1 MSAPLSYVFCLVRS
15 ARCPSLRGISD
26 GMPGGSDLRV
36 VDAGGDLWAIVQ
48 SVPES
53 QYGEAAL
60 ARGLQNL
67 DWVGPRAIA
76 HEHVIESFLTS
87 LALLPMQLFTLFT
100 SDARVVEHVGSD
112 RTRIARILE
121 RVEKKVEWGLRLT
134 YADPKGPHRT
144 AQRAKTS
151 SKDLSGPRAGTEFL
165 ARKRDTLDVNRTRLA
180 EARKKAD
187 RVYKAMSRKAAASQR
202 RTSLERA
209 APGSRLLLDAAFLV
223 SAAKS
228 GTFKSAIRQHA
239 RDLRAA
245 GVEVSLTGPW
255 PAYNFIQ

>member
-1 MSAPLSYVFCLVRS
+1 MSATLSYVFCLVRS
-15 ARCPSLRGISD
+15 TRRPSLRGIAD
-26 GMPGGSDLRV
+26 GMPGGHDLRPIEV
-36 VDAGGDLWAIVQ
+36 GDDLWAIVQ
-48 SVPES
+48 RVPES
-53 QYGEAAL
+53 QYGEPAL

-87 LALLPMQLFTLFT
+87 PALLPMQLFTLFT
-100 SDARVVEHVGSD
+100 SDARVVEHVRSD
-112 RTRIARILE
+112 RARIARILK
-121 RVEKKVEWGLRLT
+121 RIEKKVEWGLRLT
-134 YADPKGPHRT
+134 YADPKGPSRT
-144 AQRAKTS
+144 AQKAKTRS
-151 SKDLSGPRAGTEFL
+151 ADLSGPRAGAKYL
-165 ARKRDTLDVNRTRLA
+165 ARRRDILDVNRTRLA
-180 EARKKAD
+180 EARKRAD
-187 RVYKAMSRKAAASQR
+187 RVYKAVSRQAAASRR

-223 SAAKS
+223 SAARS

-245 GVEVSLTGPW
+245 GVQVSLTGPW